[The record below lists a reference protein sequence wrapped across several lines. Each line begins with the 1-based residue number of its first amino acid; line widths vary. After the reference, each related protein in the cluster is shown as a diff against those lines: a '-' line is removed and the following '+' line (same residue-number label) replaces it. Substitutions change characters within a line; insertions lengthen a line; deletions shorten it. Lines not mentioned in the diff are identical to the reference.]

1 MKKRYFVIITAIL
14 IFVLAGVGVFKLSRS
29 SVANESGNDVA
40 ELTTIRSADD
50 ILRNP
55 SKFTGYVAV
64 AGKVAMVDESNSMFG
79 LGCSDGCLILPVK
92 YSGEIP
98 EKNSDV
104 TVYGEVKKVDGK
116 GYIFEGEKVTVK

>member
-1 MKKRYFVIITAIL
+1 MKNRYVLVITAIL
-14 IFVLAGVGVFKLSRS
+14 IFVLVEIGVFKLSQS
-29 SVANESGNDVA
+29 SIADETGNNVA
-40 ELTTIRSADD
+40 EPIIIRSADD

-64 AGKVAMVDESNSMFG
+64 AGKVAMVDKSNSMFG

-116 GYIFEGEKVTVK
+116 GYIFEGEKVAVK

>member
-1 MKKRYFVIITAIL
+1 MKNRYVLIIAAIL
-14 IFVLAGVGVFKLSRS
+14 IFVLVGTGVFKFSGS
-29 SVANESGNDVA
+29 SVADEPGNDVA
-40 ELTTIRSADD
+40 ELTPIKSADD

-55 SKFTGYVAV
+55 SKFTGHVAV
-64 AGKVAMVDESNSMFG
+64 AGKVAMVDKSNSMFG